1 MEFENNIKIF
11 HDNDLKNM
19 TFEEVNIYYQN
30 YKHNKRIL
38 ETMLCEVI
46 SLNFFEIVKS
56 LDMYD
61 NITEI
66 NYNQSTHIRAK
77 QIDNISTLPKYLHTL
92 DCTYC
97 NLTSLPEL
105 PDTLRLLTCSANKLT
120 ELPKLPDKLTGLF
133 CNNNLIKK
141 LPKLPNTLERLNCSD
156 NELVE
161 LPELPSCL
169 ELIYAANNKITK
181 FPLSLNY
188 LKKHPSKYYIF
199 YFGNNPIYNYIKK
212 NYLSKH
218 KDLGNNGI
226 VATIGLGIYLSHREH
241 VIKIEKWFLE
251 CKYNPKYKYCR
262 TRLEAE
268 YNNIYSS

>member
-1 MEFENNIKIF
+1 MEFEKNIKIF

-19 TFEEVNIYYQN
+19 TFEQVNIYYQN
-30 YKHNKRIL
+30 NKHNKCIL
-38 ETMLCEVI
+38 ETMQCEVI
-46 SLNFFEIVKS
+46 SLNFFEIVKL

-77 QIDNISTLPKYLHTL
+77 QIDNISILPKYLHTL

-105 PDTLRLLTCSANKLT
+105 PDTLRLLICSVNKLT
-120 ELPKLPDKLTGLF
+120 ELPKLPDRLTRLF

-141 LPKLPNTLERLNCSD
+141 LPKLPNTLERLNCS
-156 NELVE
+156 NNKLVE

-169 ELIYAANNKITK
+169 ELIYTSNNKITK

-188 LKKHPSKYYIF
+188 LKKHPSKHYIVSF
-199 YFGNNPIYNYIKK
+199 AENPIYSYIRNNYLVEHNYING
-212 NYLSKH
+212 NYVDFGLS
-218 KDLGNNGI
+218 
-226 VATIGLGIYLSHREH
+226 IYLFQREH
-241 VIKIEKWFLE
+241 VIKIEKWFLK

-262 TRLEAE
+262 TRLAAE
-268 YNNIYSS
+268 YNNIYAS